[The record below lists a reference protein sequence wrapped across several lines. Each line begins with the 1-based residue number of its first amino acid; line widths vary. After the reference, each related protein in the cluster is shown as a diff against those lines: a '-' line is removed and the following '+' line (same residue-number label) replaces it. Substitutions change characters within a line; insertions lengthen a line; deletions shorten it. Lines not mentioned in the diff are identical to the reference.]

1 MIQVVQEVKVFQVIN
16 MVRLVG
22 VVRVVRWSVKSS
34 LLKTKELTDPWR
46 THVKGVNLVLL
57 EIICIGNGV
66 FNSEDVFI
74 TLSTFPDIQFE

>member
-1 MIQVVQEVKVFQVIN
+1 MTEDGKLKIMQDSDRPETA
-16 MVRLVG
+16 
-22 VVRVVRWSVKSS
+22 KSS

-66 FNSEDVFI
+66 FNSEDVFM

>member
-1 MIQVVQEVKVFQVIN
+1 MTEDGKLKIMQDSDRPETA
-16 MVRLVG
+16 
-22 VVRVVRWSVKSS
+22 KSS

>member
-1 MIQVVQEVKVFQVIN
+1 MTEDGKLKIMQDSDRPETA
-16 MVRLVG
+16 R
-22 VVRVVRWSVKSS
+22 SS

>member
-1 MIQVVQEVKVFQVIN
+1 MTEDGKLKIMQDSDRPETA
-16 MVRLVG
+16 
-22 VVRVVRWSVKSS
+22 KSS

-66 FNSEDVFI
+66 FNSEDVFL
-74 TLSTFPDIQFE
+74 THPTFPDVQFEQNIC

>member
-1 MIQVVQEVKVFQVIN
+1 MTEDGKLKIMQDSDRPETA
-16 MVRLVG
+16 
-22 VVRVVRWSVKSS
+22 KSS

-74 TLSTFPDIQFE
+74 TLSTFPDGQFE